1 MNALAVPAN
10 SDVSP
15 SESGSAATKVAA
27 VNVRQL
33 LEQAPQ
39 TEYALNALT
48 VELGARRDKLISM
61 QRDLKAHLERFK
73 HTSQSL
79 TNADRDAAHEALDV
93 EAQTFQRTAQ
103 EFRDDAFSMR
113 DLELDKVR
121 KFITHEIES
130 YAANNGF
137 KTIAQYEGEVPHGEL
152 DLTKKIRAIL
162 LEKPRHLPANEASEL
177 H

>member
-15 SESGSAATKVAA
+15 IESGSAATTVAA

-33 LEQAPQ
+33 LEQAPP

-73 HTSQSL
+73 HTRTYL
-79 TNADRDAAHEALDV
+79 KIAKHE
-93 EAQTFQRTAQ
+93 
-103 EFRDDAFSMR
+103 
-113 DLELDKVR
+113 
-121 KFITHEIES
+121 
-130 YAANNGF
+130 
-137 KTIAQYEGEVPHGEL
+137 
-152 DLTKKIRAIL
+152 
-162 LEKPRHLPANEASEL
+162 
-177 H
+177 